1 MKGKDEIR
9 DTVKSFCQ
17 GMMAQLAEEY
27 GTDYEG
33 LKAKWL
39 EIHEIYLETVNSFLE
54 QWAENQSAAGSR
66 EAEPQIISAQQ
77 AVLEITDRDT
87 GIICRRILPLEYVET
102 DNGIRLSGE
111 TIDGYPSHLAFLS
124 DTGMNRMKDILGK
137 GLDAPRCQ

>member
-1 MKGKDEIR
+1 RGDWRLKRTMKGKDEIR

-66 EAEPQIISAQQ
+66 EAEPQKISAHQV
-77 AVLEITDRDT
+77 VLEITDRDT
-87 GIICRRILPLEYVET
+87 GIICRR
-102 DNGIRLSGE
+102 
-111 TIDGYPSHLAFLS
+111 
-124 DTGMNRMKDILGK
+124 
-137 GLDAPRCQ
+137 